1 MSGGNGGEVDAVLAW
16 VNSDDPKSVE
26 ALRRASDLLGRH
38 ARSGR
43 VGVPEARMRIA
54 VILERMGA

>member
-1 MSGGNGGEVDAVLAW
+1 VTSGNGGEVDAVLAW
-16 VNSDDPKSVE
+16 VNSDGPKSVE
-26 ALRRASDLLGRH
+26 DLRRASDVLGRH

-43 VGVPEARMRIA
+43 AGVPEARMRIA